1 MERRNVVKLGVFGAI
16 AAGVVGVAGRAF
28 AFHRG
33 GNRGEWMKKRIT
45 GKIDDALDA
54 AGVTG
59 PARDVV
65 YAERDKVFAAFEKMR
80 GGRKE
85 HMDKVLSLFQAD
97 TIAKSD
103 LAALRQ
109 EHLDRMNEIGDVIQ
123 TAIVN
128 VHDALDAK
136 QRASL
141 VTYVKAQRE
150 RFHGGHDE

>member
-33 GNRGEWMKKRIT
+33 GGNRGEWMKQRISSR
-45 GKIDDALDA
+45 IDAALDA
-54 AGVTG
+54 ASVTG

-65 YAERDKVFAAFEKMR
+65 HAERDKVFAAFEKAR
-80 GGRKE
+80 SGRKE
-85 HMDKVLSLFQAD
+85 HMDKALALFEAD
-97 TIAKSD
+97 TIDKSEI
-103 LAALRQ
+103 ASLRQ
-109 EHLDRMNEIGDVIQ
+109 ERIDRMNEIADVVE

-136 QRASL
+136 QRSAI
-141 VTYVKAQRE
+141 VAYVKSQRD
-150 RFHGGHDE
+150 RMHGDR